1 MSLVNPLTGNAPQ
14 CALLII
20 FFDKRQTILL
30 VNGEALE
37 LNGLRQY
44 HLSVT
49 PPGGSDKLP
58 LLLSSMSSSN
68 TDASE
73 KSLKLSRHAFYKF
86 TACHKYILNCSVF
99 IL

>member
-1 MSLVNPLTGNAPQ
+1 MRPSAPYFFFFTNA
-14 CALLII
+14 
-20 FFDKRQTILL
+20 RQFYLSM
-30 VNGEALE
+30 GEALE

-49 PPGGSDKLP
+49 PLGGSDKLP